1 MPTQT
6 PWSNLLNLLR
16 PKLLGRREGR
26 YVIASLRW
34 LEAAMLER
42 DANPGSLR
50 NIVYRDVG
58 TPKDKSVL
66 RSLLIELAEEV
77 GLEHHLPVVD
87 EPAVFEL
94 EAHAFLG
101 REMRTIYTRFI
112 ADPACKLLVVAPS
125 GAGKTMLLDQLE
137 AALPNAIRLRLEGD
151 VLAAFEGVMTVLN
164 LPVVSLERWL
174 ASSRSDQN
182 SLNSR

>member
-16 PKLLGRREGR
+16 PKLLGRRDGR
-26 YVIASLRW
+26 HVIASLRW

-66 RSLLIELAEEV
+66 RSLLVELAEEV
-77 GLEHHLPVVD
+77 GLEHHLPVVN

-101 REMRTIYTRFI
+101 REMRTIYSRFI
-112 ADPACKLLVVAPS
+112 ADPTCKLLVVAPS
-125 GAGKTMLLDQLE
+125 GAGKTILLDQLE

-151 VLAAFEGVMTVLN
+151 VLPVFEGIMTVLN
-164 LPVVSLERWL
+164 LPIVSLERL
-174 ASSRSDQN
+174 LSLEHRSH
-182 SLNSR
+182 